1 MSVGKGIQ
9 LSTGFDVN
17 TAQPLDSRELVN
29 SIEER
34 DALINVYNGLRC
46 YVNGVGAFVYIDGVW
61 SESDSKVSEDD
72 ETIQNIINEVT
83 ELDIKIDNTNRNV
96 NTLNSTVIELNN
108 SFGELSSNVGSFSNE
123 IDELDAKIDNVIEYS
138 NIVPQEE
145 ETLLWVDTSSD
156 GDASSPLLSNEI
168 ILEFQGIIGELR
180 TQIDKLKKDNIALE
194 RRIAYL
200 EQHGGGGGGDI
211 PDYEGEELIMVF
223 EDGTQMTFE
232 DGSIMIF
239 EEYTGDVTKMTFEDN
254 SIMTFEDGAEMTF
267 EK

>member
-46 YVNGVGAFVYIDGVW
+46 YVNGVGAFIYIDGVW

-72 ETIQNIINEVT
+72 ETIQNIINEVV

-108 SFGELSSNVGSFSNE
+108 SFGEVSSNVGSFGNE

-168 ILEFQGIIGELR
+168 ILEFRGIIEELR
-180 TQIDKLKKDNIALE
+180 TQIDKLKKNNIALE

-200 EQHGGGGGGDI
+200 EQHGGGSGDI

-239 EEYTGDVTKMTFEDN
+239 EEYVRDVTKMTFEDN
-254 SIMTFEDGAEMTF
+254 SIMTFEDNAEMTF

>member
-46 YVNGVGAFVYIDGVW
+46 YVNGVGAFIYIDGVW

-83 ELDIKIDNTNRNV
+83 ELSSDVDELDVKIDNTNRNINV
-96 NTLNSTVIELNN
+96 LNSTVIELNN

-123 IDELDAKIDNVIEYS
+123 IDELGVKIDNVIEYS

-145 ETLLWVDTSSD
+145 ETLLWVDTSTD

-200 EQHGGGGGGDI
+200 EQHGSGSGGGDI

-232 DGSIMIF
+232 DGSIMTF
-239 EEYTGDVTKMTFEDN
+239 EE
-254 SIMTFEDGAEMTF
+254 
-267 EK
+267 

>member
-46 YVNGVGAFVYIDGVW
+46 YVNGVGAFIYIDGVW
-61 SESDSKVSEDD
+61 SASDSKVSEDD
-72 ETIQNIINEVT
+72 ETIQNIINEVA
-83 ELDIKIDNTNRNV
+83 ELDAKMDNTNENMSV
-96 NTLNSTVIELNN
+96 LNSTVIELNN
-108 SFGELSSNVGSFSNE
+108 SFGELSSNVGSFGNE
-123 IDELDAKIDNVIEYS
+123 INELDAKIDNVIEYS

-168 ILEFQGIIGELR
+168 ILEFQGIIRELR

-200 EQHGGGGGGDI
+200 EQHGGGGGNI

-254 SIMTFEDGAEMTF
+254 SIMTFEDDIEMTF

>member
-46 YVNGVGAFVYIDGVW
+46 YVNGVGAFIYIDGVW

-83 ELDIKIDNTNRNV
+83 EL
-96 NTLNSTVIELNN
+96 
-108 SFGELSSNVGSFSNE
+108 SSDV
-123 IDELDAKIDNVIEYS
+123 DELDIKIDNVIEYS

-145 ETLLWVDTSSD
+145 ETLLWVDTSTD

-200 EQHGGGGGGDI
+200 EQHGSGSGGGDI

-232 DGSIMIF
+232 DGSIMTF
-239 EEYTGDVTKMTFEDN
+239 EE
-254 SIMTFEDGAEMTF
+254 
-267 EK
+267 

>member
-46 YVNGVGAFVYIDGVW
+46 YVNGVGAFIYIDGIW

-72 ETIQNIINEVT
+72 ETIQNIINEVAELSSDVV
-83 ELDIKIDNTNRNV
+83 ELDI
-96 NTLNSTVIELNN
+96 
-108 SFGELSSNVGSFSNE
+108 
-123 IDELDAKIDNVIEYS
+123 KIDNVIEYS
-138 NIVPQEE
+138 DIAPQEE
-145 ETLLWVDTSSD
+145 ETLLWVDTSTDDDVSF
-156 GDASSPLLSNEI
+156 PLLSNEI

-180 TQIDKLKKDNIALE
+180 TQIDKLKKDNITLE
-194 RRIAYL
+194 QRIAYL
-200 EQHGGGGGGDI
+200 EQHGSGGGGDI
-211 PDYEGEELIMVF
+211 PDHEGEGLIMTF

-239 EEYTGDVTKMTFEDN
+239 EEYAGE
-254 SIMTFEDGAEMTF
+254 
-267 EK
+267 

>member
-46 YVNGVGAFVYIDGVW
+46 YVNGVGAFIYIDGVW

-83 ELDIKIDNTNRNV
+83 EL
-96 NTLNSTVIELNN
+96 
-108 SFGELSSNVGSFSNE
+108 SSDVV
-123 IDELDAKIDNVIEYS
+123 ELDVKIDNVIEYS

-145 ETLLWVDTSSD
+145 ETLLWVDTSTD

-200 EQHGGGGGGDI
+200 EQHGSGSGGGDI

-232 DGSIMIF
+232 DGSIMTF
-239 EEYTGDVTKMTFEDN
+239 EE
-254 SIMTFEDGAEMTF
+254 
-267 EK
+267 

>member
-46 YVNGVGAFVYIDGVW
+46 YVNGVGAFIYIDGVW

-83 ELDIKIDNTNRNV
+83 ELSSDVAELDTKIDNTNNNV
-96 NTLNSTVIELNN
+96 SVLNSTVIELNN
-108 SFGELSSNVGSFSNE
+108 NFGELSSNVGSFSNE
-123 IDELDAKIDNVIEYS
+123 IDELGVKIDNVIEYS

-145 ETLLWVDTSSD
+145 ETLLWVDTSTD

-200 EQHGGGGGGDI
+200 EQHGSGSGGGDI

-232 DGSIMIF
+232 DGSIMTF
-239 EEYTGDVTKMTFEDN
+239 EE
-254 SIMTFEDGAEMTF
+254 
-267 EK
+267 

>member
-46 YVNGVGAFVYIDGVW
+46 YVNGVGAFIYIDGVW

-83 ELDIKIDNTNRNV
+83 EL
-96 NTLNSTVIELNN
+96 
-108 SFGELSSNVGSFSNE
+108 SSDVV
-123 IDELDAKIDNVIEYS
+123 ELDIKIDNVIEYS
-138 NIVPQEE
+138 DIAPQEE
-145 ETLLWVDTSSD
+145 ETLLWVDTSTDDDVSF
-156 GDASSPLLSNEI
+156 PLLSNEI

-180 TQIDKLKKDNIALE
+180 TQIDKLKKDNITLE
-194 RRIAYL
+194 QRIAYL
-200 EQHGGGGGGDI
+200 EQHGGGSGGGDI
-211 PDYEGEELIMVF
+211 PDYEGEELIMTF

-239 EEYTGDVTKMTFEDN
+239 EEYAGE
-254 SIMTFEDGAEMTF
+254 
-267 EK
+267 